1 MAWKLTEQE
10 MKERKLDLE
19 TFRSRRVVRH
29 AINTEAVLNLPEEQC
44 NDQFTWEAQ
53 TGFPA
58 SARARMRA
66 HVEELLA
73 AALNPAP
80 AGHVSTAPFQEETA
94 KLGDG
99 SLRCCRYITKFDAD
113 AQEVVAEFVA
123 IRVGELNKLQQE
135 EQEAHAA
142 GEAERRLEELNTMG
156 ICKWERVTFSFAKTT
171 SLRATSAGPPRARL
185 GAQPIA
191 ATHSTLRLYW
201 A

>member
-1 MAWKLTEQE
+1 MPHADPQTHADWGTASLTMAWKLTEQE

-29 AINTEAVLNLPEEQC
+29 AINTEAVLNIPEEQC

-73 AALNPAP
+73 AAPNPAP
-80 AGHVSTAPFQEETA
+80 PGHLSTAPFWEEIA

-99 SLRCCRYITKFDAD
+99 SLRCCRYITKFDVD
-113 AQEVVAEFVA
+113 AQEVVAEFV
-123 IRVGELNKLQQE
+123 IRLRHESETCIRTMSGSSPPV
-135 EQEAHAA
+135 EACPSP
-142 GEAERRLEELNTMG
+142 RLESRR
-156 ICKWERVTFSFAKTT
+156 IQ
-171 SLRATSAGPPRARL
+171 PRPLARR
-185 GAQPIA
+185 
-191 ATHSTLRLYW
+191 H
-201 A
+201 